1 MPLEPVEVEY
11 CSLCSCPPEFCEY
24 AGCKAAKMAKELGKV
39 SVDGEGGAGAAGGG
53 GGEGAAA
60 AAAAAGDEDEVEKKL
75 PGGKTKKKKD
85 KMVTITRSTRNKKKM
100 ITTVSGLDNF
110 EVKLAE
116 ASKIFGKKFACGA
129 SVTKAATG
137 KEEIDVQGDFSDEMA
152 KLITEKFGIDGDL
165 IKLVDKGK

>member
-11 CSLCSCPPEFCEY
+11 CPLCSCPPEYCDY
-24 AGCKAAKMAKELGKV
+24 AGCKAAKVEQAMAKV
-39 SVDGEGGAGAAGGG
+39 SVEGEGGADATEGGAGK
-53 GGEGAAA
+53 GAAA
-60 AAAAAGDEDEVEKKL
+60 AGGEGEGEKK
-75 PGGKTKKKKD
+75 GGKSSKKKKE
-85 KMVTITRSTRNKKKM
+85 KMVTITRSTRNKKKT

-116 ASKIFGKKFACGA
+116 ASKLFGKKFACGS

-137 KEEIDVQGDFSDEMA
+137 KEEIDVQGDFSEEIS
-152 KLITEKFGIDGDL
+152 KLIADKFGVDGDL